1 MHSKALFVTILA
13 LVASLVNALPN
24 GAPACAINVQKIT
37 AGMGEPQG
45 DRNFKLQ
52 ASSMEYEPGKPL
64 SLMVTSTNGAIKT
77 HKGLLLY
84 VEPASGAKER
94 IGQFKIPTGFKSNV
108 DKCAALHIKAGTDSI
123 ITHDSPADK
132 PLGAAIE
139 WTAPA
144 TDMGDLV
151 VRAVVAGAGPKNWQ
165 VLDPVTLKPKAGT
178 TTTAMAPPMD
188 TQPPMDTGYGN
199 GNGGGMTRKV
209 CKKWRK
215 KGTGTTMPAEWPMP
229 TSPAETKPAEEL
241 PASTMPAETMPA
253 GGYPAGPAPTETAPA
268 GGYPANPA
276 PAPAPAAPATTN
288 ASETPAPSTQAQGQQ
303 AATSEDGNLDQS
315 STNGAGD
322 SMARRAGT
330 SVTLAAIV
338 VAAAA
343 LVV

>member
-1 MHSKALFVTILA
+1 MHSKALFVTIFA
-13 LVASLVNALPN
+13 LVASLASALPN

-37 AGMGEPQG
+37 TGMGEPQG

-108 DKCAALHIKAGTDSI
+108 DKCAALQIKAGTDSI

-151 VRAVVAGAGPKNWQ
+151 VRAVVAGTGPKNWQ
-165 VLDPVTLKPKAGT
+165 VLDPVTLKPKGGMQA
-178 TTTAMAPPMD
+178 TTTAMAPPMG
-188 TQPPMDTGYGN
+188 TQPP
-199 GNGGGMTRKV
+199 NGGEMTRK

-229 TSPAETKPAEEL
+229 TSPAETKPAGEL
-241 PASTMPAETMPA
+241 PASTIPPETMPA
-253 GGYPAGPAPTETAPA
+253 GGYPAGPAPAPTETAPA

-303 AATSEDGNLDQS
+303 AATSEDGNLNQS
-315 STNGAGD
+315 STNGTGD
-322 SMARRAGT
+322 SMSLRAGT

-338 VAAAA
+338 AAAAA